1 MVSGSCK
8 QSPQA
13 PINLLFSLLSGMDKK
28 RHLHLQIIMLGKLSG
43 VMFFADMQLVGF
55 GGSGERSQFSVK
67 KTNCRSLEREK
78 IQVFVHGLLVSM
90 SVHVLLVSM
99 SLSTFCLLVVTF
111 EATPRKRAHCF
122 VLSK

>member
-1 MVSGSCK
+1 MSGSCK

-13 PINLLFSLLSGMDKK
+13 PINLLFSLVSGMDKK

-67 KTNCRSLEREK
+67 KKKTVEVWRERKFKSLSM
-78 IQVFVHGLLVSM
+78 VCLLVCLSM
-90 SVHVLLVSM
+90 
-99 SLSTFCLLVVTF
+99 FCLLVCLCQRF
-111 EATPRKRAHCF
+111 AC
-122 VLSK
+122 